1 MSYILNIYAN
11 DVFPARSNHWGR
23 KNSMSSTLI
32 TEYHYYKTLSSGILK
47 PVIIMTT
54 KTNKEK
60 NFFVKLLS
68 NRSKVYEANDGHLI
82 VVIVAQVEIY
92 EWTTKKQD

>member
-1 MSYILNIYAN
+1 MLMMSFQPEAITG
-11 DVFPARSNHWGR
+11 VV
-23 KNSMSSTLI
+23 KNTMSSNLI

-60 NFFVKLLS
+60 NFFEVTF
-68 NRSKVYEANDGHLI
+68 EPF
-82 VVIVAQVEIY
+82 
-92 EWTTKKQD
+92 

>member
-1 MSYILNIYAN
+1 MMSYILNIYAN

-68 NRSKVYEANDGHLI
+68 NRSKVYHLI
-82 VVIVAQVEIY
+82 VVIVAQVENY